1 MKIDLDCID
10 VASLFPIDV
19 VVFVVVAKGTGET
32 GDCYEIV
39 WSRIS
44 SLDFRIQTVQS
55 LAIDNLRGKLIKF
68 ENKQAN

>member
-19 VVFVVVAKGTGET
+19 VVFVVVAKRRGTAS
-32 GDCYEIV
+32 YEIV

-44 SLDFRIQTVQS
+44 SLNFRIQTVQS
-55 LAIDNLRGKLIKF
+55 LAIDNLRGKLITF

>member
-19 VVFVVVAKGTGET
+19 VVAKGRGTAS
-32 GDCYEIV
+32 YEIV

>member
-1 MKIDLDCID
+1 MLPHF
-10 VASLFPIDV
+10 SLLILLFLLLLRRGRV
-19 VVFVVVAKGTGET
+19 SVS
-32 GDCYEIV
+32 YEIV

>member
-10 VASLFPIDV
+10 VAWLFPIDV
-19 VVFVVVAKGTGET
+19 VVFVVVAKGTG
-32 GDCYEIV
+32 DCYEIV

-44 SLDFRIQTVQS
+44 SLNFRIQTVQS

>member
-1 MKIDLDCID
+1 MLPHF
-10 VASLFPIDV
+10 SLLILLFLLLLRRGRGSV
-19 VVFVVVAKGTGET
+19 S
-32 GDCYEIV
+32 YEIV